1 MTSCAWLW
9 MYIGAFLMLMELMA
23 PGFIV
28 FFFGLSACT
37 VGLCRFAFGE
47 AFSLTWQIS
56 AFSVFS
62 ILYILLL
69 RRLLKSV
76 FVGDK
81 SEGEEDLS
89 DGGLAGRLG
98 RVTEPI
104 GESLPGRVMVGDSEW
119 SAVADAPI
127 PAGADVKVVSQK
139 NLTIKVEVL
148 K

>member
-1 MTSCAWLW
+1 MTTCAWIWL
-9 MYIGAFLMLMELMA
+9 YVGAFLMLMELMA
-23 PGFIV
+23 PGFII

-37 VGLCRFAFGE
+37 VGICRFVFGD

-62 ILYILLL
+62 VLYLVLL

-81 SEGEEDLS
+81 SVGDEHLS

-104 GESLPGRVMVGDSEW
+104 REGLPGRVMVGDAEW
-119 SAVADAPI
+119 NAVADAPI
-127 PAGADVKVVSQK
+127 PAGTDVKVISQK

-148 K
+148 

>member
-1 MTSCAWLW
+1 MTTCAWIWL
-9 MYIGAFLMLMELMA
+9 YVGAFLMLMELMA
-23 PGFIV
+23 PGFII

-37 VGLCRFAFGE
+37 VGICRFVFGD

-62 ILYILLL
+62 VLYLVLL

-81 SEGEEDLS
+81 SVGDEQLS

-104 GESLPGRVMVGDSEW
+104 REGLPGRVMVGDAEW
-119 SAVADAPI
+119 NAVADAPI
-127 PAGADVKVVSQK
+127 PAGTDVKVISQK

-148 K
+148 

>member
-9 MYIGAFLMLMELMA
+9 LYLGAFLMLMELMA
-23 PGFIV
+23 PGFII

-47 AFSLTWQIS
+47 AFTSVWQVS

-62 ILYILLL
+62 VLYIVLL

-81 SEGEEDLS
+81 SVGGEHLS

-98 RVTEPI
+98 RVTEAI
-104 GESLPGRVMVGDSEW
+104 QKGLPGRVMVGDAEW
-119 SAVADAPI
+119 NAVADAPI
-127 PAGADVKVVSQK
+127 PGGANVKVVSQN
-139 NLTIKVEVL
+139 NLTIKVEAM
-148 K
+148 

>member
-1 MTSCAWLW
+1 MTTCAWIWL
-9 MYIGAFLMLMELMA
+9 YVGAFLMLMELMA
-23 PGFIV
+23 PGFII

-37 VGLCRFAFGE
+37 VGICRFVFGDT
-47 AFSLTWQIS
+47 FSLTWQIS

-62 ILYILLL
+62 VLYIVLL
-69 RRLLKSV
+69 RRLLKGV

-81 SEGEEDLS
+81 SVGDEQLS

-104 GESLPGRVMVGDSEW
+104 RDGLPGRVMVGDAEW
-119 SAVADAPI
+119 NAVADAPI
-127 PAGADVKVVSQK
+127 PAGTDVKVISQK

-148 K
+148 

>member
-1 MTSCAWLW
+1 MTTCAWIWL
-9 MYIGAFLMLMELMA
+9 YVGAFLMLMELMA
-23 PGFIV
+23 PGFIIV
-28 FFFGLSACT
+28 FFGMSACT

-62 ILYILLL
+62 VLYIVLL
-69 RRLLKSV
+69 RRLLKGV
-76 FVGDK
+76 FVGEK
-81 SEGEEDLS
+81 SVGDEQLS

-104 GESLPGRVMVGDSEW
+104 RDGLPGRVMVGDAEW
-119 SAVADAPI
+119 NAVADAPI
-127 PAGADVKVVSQK
+127 PAGTDVKVISQK

-148 K
+148 

>member
-9 MYIGAFLMLMELMA
+9 LYLGAFLMLMELMA
-23 PGFIV
+23 PGFII

-37 VGLCRFAFGE
+37 VGICRFIFGE
-47 AFSLTWQIS
+47 AFSSVWQVS

-62 ILYILLL
+62 VLYIVLL

-81 SEGEEDLS
+81 SVGDEQLS

-98 RVTEPI
+98 RVTEQI
-104 GESLPGRVMVGDSEW
+104 RDGLPGRVMVGDAEW
-119 SAVADAPI
+119 NAVADAPI
-127 PAGADVKVVSQK
+127 PAGTDVKVVSQN
-139 NLTIKVEVL
+139 NLTIKVEVV
-148 K
+148 

>member
-9 MYIGAFLMLMELMA
+9 LYLGAFLMLMELMA
-23 PGFIV
+23 PGFII

-37 VGLCRFAFGE
+37 VGLCRFVFGE
-47 AFSLTWQIS
+47 AFTSVWQVSAFS
-56 AFSVFS
+56 AFSV
-62 ILYILLL
+62 LYIVLL

-81 SEGEEDLS
+81 SVGGEKLS

-98 RVTEPI
+98 RVTEAI
-104 GESLPGRVMVGDSEW
+104 KEGLPGRVMVGDAEW
-119 SAVADAPI
+119 NAVANAPI
-127 PAGADVKVVSQK
+127 PEGANVKVISQN

-148 K
+148 

>member
-1 MTSCAWLW
+1 
-9 MYIGAFLMLMELMA
+9 MLMELMA

-28 FFFGLSACT
+28 FFFGMSACT
-37 VGLCRFAFGE
+37 VGICRFVLGD

-56 AFSVFS
+56 AFSAFS
-62 ILYILLL
+62 VLYIVLL

-81 SEGEEDLS
+81 SVGGEQLE

-98 RVTEPI
+98 RVTDPI
-104 GESLPGRVMVGDSEW
+104 KAGLPGRVMVGDAEW

-127 PAGADVKVVSQK
+127 PAGTDVKVVSQK
-139 NLTIKVEVL
+139 NLTIKVEVVQ
-148 K
+148 

>member
-1 MTSCAWLW
+1 MTTCAWIWL
-9 MYIGAFLMLMELMA
+9 YVGAFLMLMELMA
-23 PGFIV
+23 PGFII

-37 VGLCRFAFGE
+37 VGLCRFAFGA

-62 ILYILLL
+62 VLYLVLL

-81 SEGEEDLS
+81 SIGDEQLS

-104 GESLPGRVMVGDSEW
+104 REGLPGRVMVGDAEW

-127 PAGADVKVVSQK
+127 PAGTDVKVISQK

-148 K
+148 

>member
-1 MTSCAWLW
+1 MTNCAWLW
-9 MYIGAFLMLMELMA
+9 LYLGAFLMLMELMA

-47 AFSLTWQIS
+47 VFTLTWQILAFS
-56 AFSVFS
+56 AFSV
-62 ILYILLL
+62 LYILLL

-81 SEGEEDLS
+81 SVGGEELS

-98 RVTEPI
+98 RVTEQI
-104 GESLPGRVMVGDSEW
+104 REGLPGRVMVGDAEW
-119 SAVADAPI
+119 SATADAPI
-127 PAGADVKVVSQK
+127 PVGTDVKVVSQK

-148 K
+148 